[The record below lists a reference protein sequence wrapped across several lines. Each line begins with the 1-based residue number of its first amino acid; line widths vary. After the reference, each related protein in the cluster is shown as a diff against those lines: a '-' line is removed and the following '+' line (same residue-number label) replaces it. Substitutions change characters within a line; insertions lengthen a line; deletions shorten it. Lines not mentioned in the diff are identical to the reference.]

1 MLLSLATS
9 LEFSSSNRTKV
20 SCQNLIHLAAERGR
34 GRSHHGQER
43 EGPEVP
49 QHHLRPH
56 GGSGRPG
63 RVPEGLQGAQRQPPP
78 HRVQVQRESP
88 GLRVHGRG
96 QCTDIVDDNL

>member
-9 LEFSSSNRTKV
+9 LEFSSSNRTEV

-96 QCTDIVDDNL
+96 QLI